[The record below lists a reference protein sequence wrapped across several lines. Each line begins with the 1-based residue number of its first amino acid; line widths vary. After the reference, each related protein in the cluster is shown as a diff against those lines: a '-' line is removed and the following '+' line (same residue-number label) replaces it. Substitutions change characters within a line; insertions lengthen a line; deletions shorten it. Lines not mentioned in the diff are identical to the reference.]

1 MFPRQEMKRK
11 YLPENQTEYV
21 DLLVI
26 GGGAAGMG
34 AALSAA
40 GAGKSVLLC
49 ERDPELGGILNQCTH
64 KGFGHGYFRED
75 LTGPQYAARFIRKVS
90 GSGIDVRLGTTVL
103 SLDGDRTALLSG
115 KNGVNR
121 IGFSQCVL
129 AAGCRERTI
138 GSLKVAG
145 TRPAGVMT
153 AGAAQQMMNRGG
165 YGIGKRILILG
176 SGDIGQIMARQL
188 RQAGCEVVCMLE
200 MMDHIGGMERNRRE
214 CLEAYHIPVMLR
226 TTVEEIL
233 GEGRIRGVIAR
244 NLDTGERME
253 IPCDTLLTA
262 LGLIPDRTL
271 CRKLLSISESNADEP
286 LLPSWLHLCGNCE
299 SVHDIVDSVTREAL
313 ILGRKIFT

>member
-1 MFPRQEMKRK
+1 MKRED
-11 YLPENQTEYV
+11 LHENAEEYV

-49 ERDPELGGILNQCTH
+49 ERDPELGGILGQCAH
-64 KGFGHGYFRED
+64 PGFGHGYFHED
-75 LTGPQYAARFIRKVS
+75 LTGPQYAARFIQKIS
-90 GSGIDVRLGTTVL
+90 ASGIDVRTGTTAI

-115 KNGVNR
+115 REGMYRVS
-121 IGFSQCVL
+121 FSQCIL

-153 AGAAQQMMNRGG
+153 AGTAQQMMNRGG
-165 YGIGKRILILG
+165 YGIGKKVLILG
-176 SGDIGQIMARQL
+176 SGDIGQIMARQV
-188 RQAGCEVVCMLE
+188 RQAGFEVVCMLE

-214 CLEAYHIPVMLR
+214 CIEAYHIPVMLR

-233 GEGRIRGVIAR
+233 GEGRIRGVVAR
-244 NLDTGERME
+244 NLDTGERIE
-253 IPCDTLLTA
+253 ISCDTLLTA

-271 CRKLLSISESNADEP
+271 CRKLIPATDINTRYP
-286 LLPSWLHLCGNCE
+286 RLPSWLHLCGNCE
-299 SVHDIVDSVTREAL
+299 SVHDIVDSVTKEAL
-313 ILGRKIFT
+313 ILGRKIF

>member
-1 MFPRQEMKRK
+1 MKRED
-11 YLPENQTEYV
+11 LHENAEEYV

-49 ERDPELGGILNQCTH
+49 ERDPELGGILGQCTH
-64 KGFGHGYFRED
+64 PGFGHGYFHED
-75 LTGPQYAARFIRKVS
+75 LTGPQYAARFIQKIS
-90 GSGIDVRLGTTVL
+90 ASGIDVRTGTTAI

-115 KNGVNR
+115 REGMYRVS
-121 IGFSQCVL
+121 FSQCIL

-153 AGAAQQMMNRGG
+153 AGTAQQMMNRGG
-165 YGIGKRILILG
+165 YGIGKKVLILG
-176 SGDIGQIMARQL
+176 SGDIGQIMARQV
-188 RQAGCEVVCMLE
+188 RQAGFEVVCMLE

-214 CLEAYHIPVMLR
+214 CIEAYHIPVMLR

-244 NLDTGERME
+244 NLDTGERIE
-253 IPCDTLLTA
+253 ISCDTLLTA

-271 CRKLLSISESNADEP
+271 CRKLIPATDINTRYP
-286 LLPSWLHLCGNCE
+286 RLPSWLHLCGNCE
-299 SVHDIVDSVTREAL
+299 SVHDIVDSVTKEAL
-313 ILGRKIFT
+313 ILGRKIF

>member
-1 MFPRQEMKRK
+1 MKRED
-11 YLPENQTEYV
+11 LHENAEEYV

-49 ERDPELGGILNQCTH
+49 ERDPELGGILGQCAH
-64 KGFGHGYFRED
+64 PGFGHGYFHED
-75 LTGPQYAARFIRKVS
+75 LTGPQYAARFIQKIS
-90 GSGIDVRLGTTVL
+90 ASGIDVRTGTTAI

-115 KNGVNR
+115 REGMYRVSL
-121 IGFSQCVL
+121 SQCIL

-153 AGAAQQMMNRGG
+153 AGTAQQMMNRGG
-165 YGIGKRILILG
+165 YGIGKKVLILG
-176 SGDIGQIMARQL
+176 SGDIGQIMARQV
-188 RQAGCEVVCMLE
+188 RQAGFEVVCMLE

-214 CLEAYHIPVMLR
+214 CIEAYRIPVMLR

-244 NLDTGERME
+244 NLDTGERIE
-253 IPCDTLLTA
+253 ISCDTLLTA

-271 CRKLLSISESNADEP
+271 CRKLIPATDINTRYP
-286 LLPSWLHLCGNCE
+286 RLPSWLHLCGNCE
-299 SVHDIVDSVTREAL
+299 SVHDIVDSVTKEAL
-313 ILGRKIFT
+313 ILGRKIF

>member
-1 MFPRQEMKRK
+1 
-11 YLPENQTEYV
+11 
-21 DLLVI
+21 
-26 GGGAAGMG
+26 MG

-49 ERDPELGGILNQCTH
+49 ERDPELGGILGQCAH
-64 KGFGHGYFRED
+64 PGFGHGYFHED
-75 LTGPQYAARFIRKVS
+75 LTGPQYAARFIQKIS
-90 GSGIDVRLGTTVL
+90 APGIDVRTGTTAI

-115 KNGVNR
+115 REGMYRVS
-121 IGFSQCVL
+121 FSQCIL

-165 YGIGKRILILG
+165 YGIGKKVLILG
-176 SGDIGQIMARQL
+176 SGDIGQIMARQV
-188 RQAGCEVVCMLE
+188 RQAGFEVVCMLE

-214 CLEAYHIPVMLR
+214 CIEAYHIPVMLR

-244 NLDTGERME
+244 NLDTGERIE
-253 IPCDTLLTA
+253 ISCDTLLTA

-271 CRKLLSISESNADEP
+271 CRKLIPATDINTRYP
-286 LLPSWLHLCGNCE
+286 RLPSWLHLCGNCE
-299 SVHDIVDSVTREAL
+299 SVHDIVDSVTKEAL
-313 ILGRKIFT
+313 ILGRKIF

>member
-1 MFPRQEMKRK
+1 MKRED
-11 YLPENQTEYV
+11 LHENAEEYV

-49 ERDPELGGILNQCTH
+49 ERDPELGGILGQCAH
-64 KGFGHGYFRED
+64 PGFGHGYFHED
-75 LTGPQYAARFIRKVS
+75 LTGPQYAARFIQKIS
-90 GSGIDVRLGTTVL
+90 APGIDVRTGTTAI
-103 SLDGDRTALLSG
+103 SLDVDRTALLSG
-115 KNGVNR
+115 REGMYRVS
-121 IGFSQCVL
+121 FSQCIL

-165 YGIGKRILILG
+165 YGIGKKVLILG
-176 SGDIGQIMARQL
+176 SGDIGQIMARQV
-188 RQAGCEVVCMLE
+188 RQAGFEVVCMLE

-214 CLEAYHIPVMLR
+214 CIEAYHIPVMLR

-244 NLDTGERME
+244 NLDTGERIE
-253 IPCDTLLTA
+253 ISCDTLLTA

-271 CRKLLSISESNADEP
+271 CRKLIPATDINTRYP
-286 LLPSWLHLCGNCE
+286 RLPSWLHLCGNCE
-299 SVHDIVDSVTREAL
+299 SVHDIVDSVTKEAL
-313 ILGRKIFT
+313 ILGRKIF